1 MLSRWYSIGIV
12 FRETSITTFGELAL
26 FTKIISLEA
35 YAFYN
40 CTSLLSIIVPA
51 NVTVLQTR
59 AFMSDN
65 NVELTFLRTTPPEL
79 KANALPGGSKPIYV
93 PASAVDTYKS
103 TWTAYASRIQA
114 IPQ

>member
-1 MLSRWYSIGIV
+1 M
-12 FRETSITTFGELAL
+12 FRETAITKFDELAL
-26 FTKIISLEA
+26 FTNITSLEA
-35 YAFYN
+35 YAFYS
-40 CTSLLSIIVPA
+40 CASLLSIIVPA

-65 NVELTFLRTTPPEL
+65 NVVLTFLSTVPPEL